1 MLKQVQHDRS
11 IEVSVNFYMALGEEN
26 IKLIFGLKLRQL
38 RTAKKL
44 SQSEL
49 SEKSGLSV
57 SYLNEIEKGKKY
69 PKTEKIA
76 TLAAVLDVPYDRMV
90 SIKLD
95 KELAP
100 VGEIL
105 NTRLLEELPLELF
118 GIDKGK
124 LIEIITN
131 APLKVSAFI
140 STIAQIANTYNLTQ
154 ENMYFAMLR
163 SYQEMHDNYFEEI
176 EKEAE
181 RFRKEY
187 DLPAD
192 GIISSDVLKD
202 ILKNNFGYTV
212 EENDLQEFPELAH
225 IRSVFIEDAKKILIN
240 AKMAENQK
248 AFLYAKEIGY
258 QFLEMSGERALMT
271 PWPRATSFDHV
282 LNNSRASYFAGA
294 LLISPEGLVK
304 QLEIFFAQPN
314 WDDKA
319 LLNIL
324 ETYNSSPEMFMIRL
338 INIIPKYFG
347 LSGMFFMRFDHKRK
361 EKETSL
367 KKQLHLSRTRNPKN
381 ITLLEKHCREWLDVS
396 VFNHLGTDV
405 KAHCHRFVTKK
416 GNQKFMVMALSRP
429 MKRNTNA
436 ALSVLVGFEETTVFT
451 KKVAFADD
459 ASIEETILM
468 VDESEKE
475 REEDFRNIKAA
486 MRALMESQK
495 QGAVVEQTEQA
506 G

>member
-1 MLKQVQHDRS
+1 
-11 IEVSVNFYMALGEEN
+11 MALGEEN

-38 RTAKKL
+38 RTSKKL

-76 TLAAVLDVPYDRMV
+76 TLAAALDVPYDRMV

-95 KELAP
+95 KQLAP

-163 SYQEMHDNYFEEI
+163 SYQEMHDNYFEDI

-181 RFRKEY
+181 RFRSEY
-187 DLPAD
+187 DLPVNA
-192 GIISSDVLKD
+192 IISSDVLRE
-202 ILKNNFGYTV
+202 ILKVRFGYVV
-212 EENDLQEFPELAH
+212 EENDLKEYPELTH
-225 IRSVFIEDAKKILIN
+225 IRSVFIDDAKKILIN

-258 QFLEMSGERALMT
+258 QFLEMSGERAVMT

-294 LLISPEGLVK
+294 LLISPEGLSI
-304 QLEIFFAQPN
+304 QLEAFFAQPTWN
-314 WDDKA
+314 DKA

-347 LSGMFFMRFDHKRK
+347 VNGMFFMRFDHKK
-361 EKETSL
+361 IEQATSL

-381 ITLLEKHCREWLDVS
+381 ITLLEKHCREWLDTS
-396 VFNHLGTDV
+396 VFNNLGTEV
-405 KAHCHRFVTKK
+405 KAHCHRFVTKS
-416 GNQKFMVMALSRP
+416 GSQKFMVMALSRP
-429 MKRNTNA
+429 MKRNKNA
-436 ALSVLVGFEETTVFT
+436 ALSVLVGFEETTAFG
-451 KKVAFADD
+451 KKVSFADD
-459 ASIEETILM
+459 ASIEETILL

-475 REEDFRNIKAA
+475 REEEFRNIKAA
-486 MRALMESQK
+486 MRSLMESQK
-495 QGAVVEQTEQA
+495 QGAVGELTEQE

>member
-1 MLKQVQHDRS
+1 
-11 IEVSVNFYMALGEEN
+11 MALGEEN

-38 RTAKKL
+38 RTSKKL

-76 TLAAVLDVPYDRMV
+76 TLAAALDVPYDRMV

-95 KELAP
+95 KQLAP

-105 NTRLLEELPLELF
+105 NTRLLEELPLGLF

-163 SYQEMHDNYFEEI
+163 SYQEMHDNYFEDI

-181 RFRKEY
+181 RFINEY
-187 DLPAD
+187 NLSTD
-192 GIISSDVLKD
+192 GVISSDVLKD
-202 ILKNNFGYTV
+202 ILKDKFGYVV
-212 EENDLQEFPELAH
+212 EENDLKEYPELIH

-258 QFLEMSGERALMT
+258 QFLEMSGERAVMT

-294 LLISPEGLVK
+294 LLISPEGLL
-304 QLEIFFAQPN
+304 Q
-314 WDDKA
+314 
-319 LLNIL
+319 
-324 ETYNSSPEMFMIRL
+324 
-338 INIIPKYFG
+338 
-347 LSGMFFMRFDHKRK
+347 
-361 EKETSL
+361 
-367 KKQLHLSRTRNPKN
+367 NP
-381 ITLLEKHCREWLDVS
+381 
-396 VFNHLGTDV
+396 G
-405 KAHCHRFVTKK
+405 
-416 GNQKFMVMALSRP
+416 
-429 MKRNTNA
+429 
-436 ALSVLVGFEETTVFT
+436 
-451 KKVAFADD
+451 
-459 ASIEETILM
+459 
-468 VDESEKE
+468 
-475 REEDFRNIKAA
+475 
-486 MRALMESQK
+486 
-495 QGAVVEQTEQA
+495 
-506 G
+506 

>member
-1 MLKQVQHDRS
+1 
-11 IEVSVNFYMALGEEN
+11 MALGEEN
-26 IKLIFGLKLRQL
+26 IKLIFGLKIRQL
-38 RTAKKL
+38 RTSKKL

-76 TLAAVLDVPYDRMV
+76 TLAAALDVSYDRMV

-95 KELAP
+95 KQLAP

-105 NTRLLEELPLELF
+105 NTRLLEELPLGLF

-163 SYQEMHDNYFEEI
+163 SYQEMHDNYFEDI

-181 RFRKEY
+181 RFINEY
-187 DLPAD
+187 NLSTD
-192 GIISSDVLKD
+192 GVISSDVLKD
-202 ILKNNFGYTV
+202 ILKDKFGYVV
-212 EENDLQEFPELAH
+212 EENDLKEYPELIH

-258 QFLEMSGERALMT
+258 QFLEMSGERAVMT

-294 LLISPEGLVK
+294 LLISPEGLAK
-304 QLEIFFAQPN
+304 QLEAFFAQPEWN
-314 WDDKA
+314 DKA

-347 LSGMFFMRFDHKRK
+347 LSGMFFMRFDHKK
-361 EKETSL
+361 KVQSTSL

-381 ITLLEKHCREWLDVS
+381 ITLLEKHCRKWLDDS
-396 VFNHLGTDV
+396 VFNDLGVDV
-405 KAHCHRFVTKK
+405 KAHCHRFVTKS
-416 GNQKFMVMALSRP
+416 GSQKFMVMALSRP
-429 MKRNTNA
+429 MKRNKNA
-436 ALSVLVGFEETTVFT
+436 ALSVLVGFEETAAFG
-451 KKVAFADD
+451 KKISFSEDP
-459 ASIEETILM
+459 SIGETMLM
-468 VDESEKE
+468 VDHSEKE
-475 REEDFRNIKAA
+475 REAEFRNIKTA
-486 MRALMESQK
+486 MKALMESQK
-495 QGAVVEQTEQA
+495 QGAVVELTSEE

>member
-1 MLKQVQHDRS
+1 
-11 IEVSVNFYMALGEEN
+11 MALGEEN

-38 RTAKKL
+38 RTAKKW

-69 PKTEKIA
+69 PKGEKIA
-76 TLAAVLDVPYDRMV
+76 TLATVLDVPYDRMV

-95 KELAP
+95 KQLAP

-105 NTRLLEELPLELF
+105 NTRLLDELPLELF

-124 LIEIITN
+124 LIEIISN

-176 EKEAE
+176 EKEAS

-187 DLPAD
+187 NLSSD
-192 GIISSDVLKD
+192 GVISSDVLKE
-202 ILKNNFGYTV
+202 ILRAKFGYTV
-212 EENDLQEFPELAH
+212 EENDLKEYPELTH
-225 IRSVFIEDAKKILIN
+225 IRSVFIEEAKKILIN

-258 QFLEMSGERALMT
+258 QFLEMSGERAVMT

-294 LLISPEGLVK
+294 VLISPEGLGK
-304 QLEIFFAQPN
+304 QLEAFFAQPKWN
-314 WDDKA
+314 DKA

-324 ETYNSSPEMFMIRL
+324 ESYNSSPEMFMIRL
-338 INIIPKYFG
+338 LNIIPKHFG
-347 LSGMFFMRFDHKRK
+347 LSGMFFMRFDHAKK
-361 EKETSL
+361 EQATSL

-381 ITLLEKHCREWLDVS
+381 ITLLEKHCREWLDAS
-396 VFNHLGTDV
+396 VFNELGDGP

-416 GNQKFMVMALSRP
+416 GDQKFMVMALSRP
-429 MKRNTNA
+429 MKRNANA
-436 ALSVLVGFEETTVFT
+436 ALSVLVGFEETSAFG
-451 KKVAFADD
+451 KKVVFAND
-459 ASIEETILM
+459 ASITETILS

-475 REEDFRNIKAA
+475 LEEEFRNIKSA
-486 MRALMESQK
+486 MRSLMESQK
-495 QGAVVEQTEQA
+495 QGAVAELTEQE

>member
-1 MLKQVQHDRS
+1 
-11 IEVSVNFYMALGEEN
+11 MALGEEN

-38 RTAKKL
+38 RTSKKL

-124 LIEIITN
+124 LIEIITS

-163 SYQEMHDNYFEEI
+163 SYQEMYDNYFDEI
-176 EKEAE
+176 EKQAE
-181 RFRKEY
+181 RFRNEY
-187 DLPAD
+187 DLSSD
-192 GIISSDVLKD
+192 GIISSDVLKG
-202 ILKNNFGYTV
+202 ILKDKFGYTV
-212 EENDLQEFPELAH
+212 EENDLQDFPELTH

-258 QFLEMSGERALMT
+258 QFLEMSGERAVMT

-304 QLEIFFAQPN
+304 QLEAFFAQPKWN
-314 WDDKA
+314 DKA

-347 LSGMFFMRFDHKRK
+347 LSGMFFMRFDHEK
-361 EKETSL
+361 KETSL

-381 ITLLEKHCREWLDVS
+381 ITLLEKHCREWLDAS
-396 VFNHLGTDV
+396 VFSNLGKGPNAD
-405 KAHCHRFVTKK
+405 CHRFVTKS
-416 GNQKFMVMALSRP
+416 GSQKFMVMALSRT
-429 MKRNTNA
+429 MKRNPDA
-436 ALSVLVGFEETTVFT
+436 ALSVLVGFEETSAFG
-451 KKVAFADD
+451 KKIAFAAD

-468 VDESEKE
+468 VDDSEKE
-475 REEDFRNIKAA
+475 REEEFRNIKAA
-486 MRALMESQK
+486 MRALMDTQR
-495 QGAVVEQTEQA
+495 QGAVGELTEQE

>member
-1 MLKQVQHDRS
+1 
-11 IEVSVNFYMALGEEN
+11 MALGEEN
-26 IKLIFGLKLRQL
+26 IKLIFGLKIRQL
-38 RTAKKL
+38 RTSKKL

-76 TLAAVLDVPYDRMV
+76 TLAAALDVSYDRMV

-95 KELAP
+95 KQLAP

-105 NTRLLEELPLELF
+105 NTRLLEELPLGLF

-163 SYQEMHDNYFEEI
+163 SYQEMHDNYFEDI

-181 RFRKEY
+181 RFINEY
-187 DLPAD
+187 NLSTD
-192 GIISSDVLKD
+192 GVISSDVLKD
-202 ILKNNFGYTV
+202 ILKDKFGYVV
-212 EENDLQEFPELAH
+212 EENDLKEYPELIH

-258 QFLEMSGERALMT
+258 QFLEMSGERAVMT

-294 LLISPEGLVK
+294 LLISPEGLSK
-304 QLEIFFAQPN
+304 QLEAFFALPK
-314 WDDKA
+314 WSDKA

-324 ETYNSSPEMFMIRL
+324 GTYNSSPEMFMLRL
-338 INIIPKYFG
+338 VNIIPKYFG
-347 LSGMFFMRFDHKRK
+347 LNGMFFMRFDH
-361 EKETSL
+361 EKKTKTTSL

-381 ITLLEKHCREWLDVS
+381 ITLLEKHCREWLDDS
-396 VFNHLGTDV
+396 VFNDLGADV
-405 KAHCHRFVTKK
+405 KAHCHRFVTKS
-416 GNQKFMVMALSRP
+416 GSQKFMVMALSRP
-429 MKRNTNA
+429 MKRNKNA
-436 ALSVLVGFEETTVFT
+436 ALSVLVGFEETAAFG
-451 KKVAFADD
+451 KKVGFADD
-459 ASIEETILM
+459 VSIGETILLA
-468 VDESEKE
+468 EQGEKE
-475 REEDFRNIKAA
+475 IEEEFRNIKSA

-495 QGAVVEQTEQA
+495 QGAVVELTEQED
-506 G
+506 

>member
-1 MLKQVQHDRS
+1 
-11 IEVSVNFYMALGEEN
+11 MALGEEN

-38 RTAKKL
+38 RTSRKL

-69 PKTEKIA
+69 PKAEKVA
-76 TLAAVLDVPYDRMV
+76 TLATALDVPYDRMV

-95 KELAP
+95 KQLAP

-105 NTRLLEELPLELF
+105 NTGLLDELPLELF

-124 LIEIITN
+124 LIEIISS

-163 SYQEMHDNYFEEI
+163 SYQEMHDNYFEDI
-176 EKEAE
+176 EKEVS
-181 RFRKEY
+181 RFRKAY
-187 DLPAD
+187 DLPVD
-192 GIISSDVLKD
+192 GVISSDVLKS
-202 ILKNNFGYTV
+202 ILKDKFGYTV
-212 EENDLQEFPELAH
+212 EENDLKEYPELTH

-258 QFLEMSGERALMT
+258 QFLEMSGERAVMT

-294 LLISPEGLVK
+294 VLISPEGLGG
-304 QLEIFFAQPN
+304 QLEAFFAEPKWN
-314 WDDKA
+314 DKA

-324 ETYNSSPEMFMIRL
+324 EMYNSSPEMFMIRL
-338 INIIPKYFG
+338 INIIPKHFG
-347 LSGMFFMRFDHKRK
+347 LSGMFFMRFDHKKK
-361 EKETSL
+361 EQMTAL

-381 ITLLEKHCREWLDVS
+381 ITLLEKHCREWLDAS
-396 VFNHLGTDV
+396 VFNNLGTDV
-405 KAHCHRFVTKK
+405 KAYCHRFVTKS
-416 GNQKFMVMALSRP
+416 GSQKFMVMALSRP
-429 MKRNTNA
+429 MKRNKNA
-436 ALSVLVGFEETTVFT
+436 ALSVLIGFEETTAFG
-451 KKVAFADD
+451 KKVAFSDD
-459 ASIEETILM
+459 ASIGETTLM
-468 VDESEKE
+468 VDESEQE
-475 REEDFRNIKAA
+475 REEEFRNIKSA
-486 MRALMESQK
+486 MRSLMETQK
-495 QGAVVEQTEQA
+495 QGAVAELTEEE

>member
-1 MLKQVQHDRS
+1 
-11 IEVSVNFYMALGEEN
+11 MALGEEN

-38 RTAKKL
+38 RTSKKL

-57 SYLNEIEKGKKY
+57 SYINEIEKGKKY

-76 TLAAVLDVPYDRMV
+76 TLAAALDVPYDRMV
-90 SIKLD
+90 SLKLD
-95 KELAP
+95 KHLSP

-105 NTRLLEELPLELF
+105 NTRLLDELPLELF

-124 LIEIITN
+124 LIEIISS

-154 ENMYFAMLR
+154 ENFYFAMLR

-187 DLPAD
+187 GLPNT
-192 GIISSDVLKD
+192 GIIPSEVLKG
-202 ILKNNFGYTV
+202 ILRDRFGYRV
-212 EENDLQEFPELAH
+212 EENDMRDFPELAH
-225 IRSVFIEDAKKILIN
+225 IRSVFIEEAKKILVN

-248 AFLYAKEIGY
+248 AFLYAKELGY
-258 QFLEMSGERALMT
+258 QYLEMSGERALMT

-294 LLISPEGLVK
+294 LLISPDMLTK
-304 QLEIFFAQPN
+304 RLEAFLAEQKWN
-314 WDDKA
+314 NRA
-319 LLNIL
+319 LLDML

-338 INIIPKYFG
+338 VNIIPKHFG
-347 LSGMFFMRFDHKRK
+347 LGGMFFMRFDHRK
-361 EKETSL
+361 KERITAL

-381 ITLLEKHCREWLDVS
+381 IALLEKHCREWLDAS
-396 VFNHLGTDV
+396 VFSELGDRP
-405 KAHCHRFVTKK
+405 KAHCHRFVTNN
-416 GNQKFMVMALSRP
+416 GDHRFMVMALSRP
-429 MKRNTNA
+429 MKRNQNA
-436 ALSVLVGFEETTVFT
+436 GLAVLVGFEESSGFA
-451 KKVAFADD
+451 KKVLFASDP
-459 ASIEETILM
+459 AIPQTILV
-468 VDESEKE
+468 VDDSERE
-475 REEDFRNIKAA
+475 REEEFRNIRTA
-486 MRALMESQK
+486 MRALIDREKKAST
-495 QGAVVEQTEQA
+495 VVGELTGQVD
-506 G
+506 

>member
-1 MLKQVQHDRS
+1 MFFAYHRS
-11 IEVSVNFYMALGEEN
+11 YICNQLLSIHVALGEEN

-38 RTAKKL
+38 RTSKKL

-49 SEKSGLSV
+49 SEISGLSV
-57 SYLNEIEKGKKY
+57 SYINEIEKGKKY

-76 TLAAVLDVPYDRMV
+76 TLAAALDVPYDRMV
-90 SIKLD
+90 SLKLD
-95 KELAP
+95 KHLSP

-105 NTRLLEELPLELF
+105 NTRLLDELPLELF

-124 LIEIITN
+124 LIEIISS

-154 ENMYFAMLR
+154 ENLYFAMLR

-187 DLPAD
+187 DLPSA
-192 GIISSDVLKD
+192 GVISSDVLKD
-202 ILKNNFGYTV
+202 ILKEKFGYGV
-212 EENDLQEFPELAH
+212 EENDLKKFPELTH
-225 IRSVFIEDAKKILIN
+225 IRSVFIEKAKKILIN

-304 QLEIFFAQPN
+304 QLEALFAQPK
-314 WDDKA
+314 WDGDE
-319 LLNIL
+319 LLTIL
-324 ETYNSSPEMFMIRL
+324 DTYNSSPEMFMIRSV
-338 INIIPKYFG
+338 NIIPRHFG
-347 LSGMFFMRFDHKRK
+347 LSGMFFMRFDHKKK
-361 EKETSL
+361 EKTTSL

-381 ITLLEKHCREWLDVS
+381 ITLLEKHCREWLDAS
-396 VFNHLGTDV
+396 VFEDLGTAP
-405 KAHCHRFVTKK
+405 KAHIHRFVTSD
-416 GNQKFMVMALSRP
+416 GTQRFLVMALSRP
-429 MKRNTNA
+429 MKRDANA
-436 ALSVLVGFEETTVFT
+436 GLAVLVGFEETTSLG
-451 KKVAFADD
+451 KKVAFANDPSIQESILVVDD
-459 ASIEETILM
+459 
-468 VDESEKE
+468 SEKE
-475 REEDFRNIKAA
+475 REEEFRNIKSA

-495 QGAVVEQTEQA
+495 QGAVAELTEQTS
-506 G
+506 